1 MGATER
7 VKEFIDFKG
16 ITKYRFC
23 QMLGFSNKFLDNTSN
38 IGTDKAGKIIHHFP
52 DLNPEWLLTGNG
64 NMLKPDI
71 LNEERASYTKIDQ
84 EDSEDALNYKE
95 LAEARKETIE
105 SLKKVI
111 LYLEGQIAENKQDKK

>member
-64 NMLKPDI
+64 NMLKPGI

-84 EDSEDALNYKE
+84 EDSEDTLNYKD

-105 SLKKVI
+105 SLKKII
-111 LYLEGQIAENKQDKK
+111 LYLEAQIAESKQNKE